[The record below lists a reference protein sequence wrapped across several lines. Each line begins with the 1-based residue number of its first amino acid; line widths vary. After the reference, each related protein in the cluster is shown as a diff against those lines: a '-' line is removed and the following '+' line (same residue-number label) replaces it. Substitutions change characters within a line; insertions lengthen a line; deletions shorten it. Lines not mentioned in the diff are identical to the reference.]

1 MNAFLNSLPGPEWF
15 GGVDISGRCESEEVN
30 IKLWKILT
38 QEWTKDVRKWWCEVS
53 SPTNSGLEHLHSTLR
68 ATLEAT
74 VAPESSS
81 ESGEVETVR
90 YAWSATA
97 SSVASVRLTSQRVA
111 GRDLEDQPVLP
122 GCPSLVLQSL
132 LQAARRQMDWGR
144 RKFRLG
150 DIRRVNVASLEERLE
165 SSPPNLPHHGS
176 ERRPHAWHTIE
187 GQRISVCL
195 EFCWRTSE

>member
-1 MNAFLNSLPGPEWF
+1 M
-15 GGVDISGRCESEEVN
+15 
-30 IKLWKILT
+30 
-38 QEWTKDVRKWWCEVS
+38 
-53 SPTNSGLEHLHSTLR
+53 LR
-68 ATLEAT
+68 DTLEAT

-187 GQRISVCL
+187 GQRMSVFLGILLEDVRMTNIISRVQPGKNGSIPAQCTNPVQL
-195 EFCWRTSE
+195 HQTYSVSFKKICAREFDALNPTEKRSKLTEFHWRRFS